1 MKKSWIA
8 VGAALVMF
16 TGSGEPALA
25 ATAGT
30 YTVQRGDTMYKISQ
44 KLGVSLADLEKANP
58 QISNFNVIWPGEVLH
73 IPAPSK
79 ADAILET
86 ALSLIGTPYAFGGND
101 PKVGFDCSGFVQYVF
116 SKNGISLPRSAHEQ
130 ATVGTP
136 VPRSQVQKGDL
147 LFYVDTYPNTWD
159 NHVTH
164 VSIYM
169 GNGDMIE
176 SSSSHGGIGVI
187 VVHNIW
193 SNPYYT
199 SHYWGARR
207 VIPQG

>member
-1 MKKSWIA
+1 M
-8 VGAALVMF
+8 LRF
-16 TGSGEPALA
+16 
-25 ATAGT
+25 
-30 YTVQRGDTMYKISQ
+30 
-44 KLGVSLADLEKANP
+44 
-58 QISNFNVIWPGEVLH
+58 
-73 IPAPSK
+73 
-79 ADAILET
+79 
-86 ALSLIGTPYAFGGND
+86 TPYTFGGND

-136 VPRSQVQKGDL
+136 VPRSQVQKG
-147 LFYVDTYPNTWD
+147 
-159 NHVTH
+159 
-164 VSIYM
+164 
-169 GNGDMIE
+169 
-176 SSSSHGGIGVI
+176 GIGVI